1 MAIKLVS
8 TRDAAVIQGVKML
21 VSGPPGAGKTRL
33 CATLPNPIIL
43 SAESGLLSLAEYDL
57 PAIEIK
63 HIDDMAEVYEWLT
76 HSDEA
81 KQFES
86 VALDS
91 ISEIA
96 EVCLSNEL
104 SQTKDPRKAYG
115 ALSDHMTKLVRTF
128 RDMPGKHIY
137 MAAKQNRIQDELSNA
152 LLYGLST
159 PGKKLAND
167 LPYLFD
173 ECFALRAEKDA
184 EGNIQRWLQ
193 TQRDAQYDAKDRS
206 GKLDMFEPA
215 DLGAIIK
222 KIVGE

>member
-8 TRDAAVIQGVKML
+8 TRDAAAIQGVKML

-43 SAESGLLSLAEYDL
+43 SAESGLLSLAECDL

-63 HIDDMAEVYEWLT
+63 HI
-76 HSDEA
+76 
-81 KQFES
+81 
-86 VALDS
+86 
-91 ISEIA
+91 
-96 EVCLSNEL
+96 LSNEL

-206 GKLDMFEPA
+206 GKLEMFEPA